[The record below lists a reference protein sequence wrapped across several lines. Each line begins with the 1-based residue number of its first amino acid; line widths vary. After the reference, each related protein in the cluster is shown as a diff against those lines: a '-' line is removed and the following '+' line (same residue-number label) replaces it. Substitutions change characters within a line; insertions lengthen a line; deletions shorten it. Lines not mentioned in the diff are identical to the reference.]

1 MALAE
6 TYQTRRA
13 GRRIFPSGRA
23 TTRSRH
29 LVPDAAGRTALDCE
43 LQWMPPE
50 GRHGIQSPEKAAAG
64 RRTQKRCPRHDMPSK
79 MKTRRQT
86 FHATG
91 NAAPQKE
98 LGNSLSDSK
107 RNPAVMILGGSE
119 SLCPSTT
126 LPAARIEC
134 QIACF
139 ASLSGIGNAAFGWRG
154 GENAPP
160 WEW

>member
-23 TTRSRH
+23 TTRSHH

-50 GRHGIQSPEKAAAG
+50 GRHGIQSPGKAAAG

-98 LGNSLSDSK
+98 LRQFVVRFEKKSSRYDSCWF
-107 RNPAVMILGGSE
+107 RIPLPFDNTAGGKD
-119 SLCPSTT
+119 
-126 LPAARIEC
+126 
-134 QIACF
+134 
-139 ASLSGIGNAAFGWRG
+139 
-154 GENAPP
+154 
-160 WEW
+160 